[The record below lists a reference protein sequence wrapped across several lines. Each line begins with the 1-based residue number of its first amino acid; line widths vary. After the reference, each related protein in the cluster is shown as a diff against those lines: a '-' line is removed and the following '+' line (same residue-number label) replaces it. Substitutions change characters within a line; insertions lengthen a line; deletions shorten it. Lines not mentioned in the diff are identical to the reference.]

1 VNLKQLEYFVAVAE
15 LGSFSKAAVILNI
28 AQPAL
33 SRQVRLLEADLHVTL
48 LMRNG
53 RGVVLTEAGKRLFDH
68 SVVILQLVSRVREDI
83 EASRDEPAG
92 RIVVGLPPSMGRLL
106 TLPLVE
112 GFRRS
117 LPKAKL
123 AIVEG
128 LSAHLAEWISTG
140 RVDIGLLHNPEPQPA
155 LEITPVLEEPLGLVS
170 PAAKPARTMS
180 GKKVSR
186 LGQSAKDSSP
196 RYRAE
201 PVGSWA
207 SRRLADPGMNAGDG
221 ARRVVSPRNTATLAE
236 LVHLPLILPER
247 SHAIRKL
254 IETQAALSGHKLAV
268 SLEISSVQSILDLV
282 RAGHGHALLTP
293 SALAA
298 SGEAAAFRF
307 RPLVEPRLTSTL
319 CLAVSAHKP
328 ATPLSKHV
336 FRMLRELV
344 LAAVIHNKSV

>member
-1 VNLKQLEYFVAVAE
+1 MNLKQLEYFVAVAE

-33 SRQVRLLEADLHVTL
+33 SRQVRLLETDLHVTL

-68 SVVILQLVSRVREDI
+68 SVGILQLVSRTREDI

-112 GFRRS
+112 GFRRT

-128 LSAHLAEWISTG
+128 LSAHLAEWIATG

-155 LEITPVLEEPLGLVS
+155 LEVTPVLEEPLGLVS
-170 PAAKPARTMS
+170 PAEKRGGKTGKRG
-180 GKKVSR
+180 GKKVS
-186 LGQSAKDSSP
+186 P
-196 RYRAE
+196 RA
-201 PVGSWA
+201 
-207 SRRLADPGMNAGDG
+207 
-221 ARRVVSPRNTATLAE
+221 TATLEE
-236 LVHLPLILPER
+236 LTRLPLILPER

-254 IETQAALSGHKLAV
+254 LETQAALSGHKLNV

-298 SGEAAAFRF
+298 SGDAAAFRL

-344 LAAVIHNKSV
+344 VATGRAQGALP